1 MTHSWIAERTGS
13 FDSSGIRKVF
23 DLAAKMKDPIRS
35 FFTEAEAIEFCNQ
48 STAMNLIVERNIF
61 SGKFDVYDMAAR

>member
-1 MTHSWIAERTGS
+1 MKVILNIINMKEER
-13 FDSSGIRKVF
+13 
-23 DLAAKMKDPIRS
+23 AKMKDPIRS